1 MSIKHV
7 TKSYRGFFPFV
18 VILLYSQV
26 HQQRAYS
33 KDGKLVDS
41 VQSCRR
47 TQKKYSVRFY
57 ELRYFHELRSFMSSE
72 QTALCSSNIVI
83 INNQSGAISK
93 DQPNPSCCL
102 FGKLINWASDA
113 GLLSLLLKFHSVV
126 FMLPIANS
134 LHFYAFG

>member
-1 MSIKHV
+1 MSQNPIGGSFRSSLSCSIHRFTNREHIQK
-7 TKSYRGFFPFV
+7 TGSWWT
-18 VILLYSQV
+18 L
-26 HQQRAYS
+26 S
-33 KDGKLVDS
+33 KAVEERK
-41 VQSCRR
+41 
-47 TQKKYSVRFY
+47 KKYSVRFY

-126 FMLPIANS
+126 FMLPVANS

>member
-1 MSIKHV
+1 MSQ
-7 TKSYRGFFPFV
+7 
-18 VILLYSQV
+18 ILSGALSV
-26 HQQRAYS
+26 HRYLALFTGSPTESIFKRREAGGLCPKLS
-33 KDGKLVDS
+33 KNA
-41 VQSCRR
+41 
-47 TQKKYSVRFY
+47 KKVLREFY

-134 LHFYAFG
+134 LHFYALG